1 MMFLA
6 VFYARSKN
14 SCEKFLPATHT
25 QPQMLLQFTQLW
37 RRLSVTQPVTGSAYI
52 AKGCCSMRFLE
63 MFRGWD
69 DVEDFS
75 AQSVIFREREPAD
88 FMYVVLSGEVELT
101 LHGESLGVEGE
112 GGIIGE
118 MAMINSATRSATATT
133 LTKVKLAR
141 LDRDQFRALVGENA
155 DFSLHVMAVLANRL
169 RAVNNYITTQF
180 AQFR

>member
-1 MMFLA
+1 M
-6 VFYARSKN
+6 N
-14 SCEKFLPATHT
+14 
-25 QPQMLLQFTQLW
+25 
-37 RRLSVTQPVTGSAYI
+37 
-52 AKGCCSMRFLE
+52 FLE
-63 MFRGWD
+63 LFRDW
-69 DVEDFS
+69 EDIEVFR
-75 AQSVIFREREPAD
+75 ARTVIFSERDPAEI
-88 FMYVVLSGEVELT
+88 MYVILSGEVELT
-101 LHGESLGVEGE
+101 LHGEPLGAEGK

-118 MAMINSATRSATATT
+118 MAMINAATRSATATT